1 MMKSFLV
8 IGLGRFGT
16 AVARELSALG
26 QEVLALD
33 VDAEHVQHIADDVT
47 QAIQGD
53 AQEEAVLRSVG
64 ARNFDCCV
72 VAVGSDMEASILITV
87 MLKEMGAKYVVAKA
101 MSPVHAR
108 VLERVG
114 ADRVVLPESEMG
126 QRLAQRLA
134 RTNVVD
140 FIGVSDDF
148 SILEIHPPKSW
159 IGHSLG
165 QLNVRARYLIN
176 VLAIRHGEGG
186 HVDVSPSPEQ
196 VIENGDILIV
206 IGTNDRVNAV
216 VELH

>member
-1 MMKSFLV
+1 MKSFLV
-8 IGLGRFGT
+8 IGLGRFGA
-16 AVARELSALG
+16 AVAQELSALG

-33 VDAEHVQHIADDVT
+33 IDAENVQHISDQVT

-53 AQEEAVLRSVG
+53 AQDEAVLRSVG

-72 VAVGSDMEASILITV
+72 VAVGADMEASILITV
-87 MLKEMGAKYVVAKA
+87 MLKEMGAKYIVAKA
-101 MSPVHAR
+101 MTPIHAR

-114 ADRVVLPESEMG
+114 ADRVVLPEIDMG

-140 FIGVSDDF
+140 YIGVSDEF
-148 SILEIHPPKSW
+148 SIVEIHPPRSW
-159 IGHSLG
+159 VGNSLG
-165 QLNVRARYLIN
+165 KLGVRAKHQIN

-186 HVDVSPSPEQ
+186 QVDVNPKPDK
-196 VIENGDILIV
+196 VIGPADLLIV
-206 IGTNDRVNAV
+206 IGTNEQVTSG